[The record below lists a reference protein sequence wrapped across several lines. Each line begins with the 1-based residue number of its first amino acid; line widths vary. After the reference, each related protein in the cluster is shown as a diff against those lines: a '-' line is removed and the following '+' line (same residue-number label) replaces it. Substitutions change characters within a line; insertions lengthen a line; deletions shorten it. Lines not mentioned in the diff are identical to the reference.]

1 MMSSPLTL
9 VGRSSSHYTR
19 IVSIF
24 AAELGV
30 NCGFEPVFDIKSTD
44 AQRFGNNPM
53 LRVPSLRTPEGTWFG
68 SINACRELARRST
81 SDVPIVWPEDVTVPL
96 GANAQEITTDAMS
109 TGVVIVMARGS
120 GQKDDAPL
128 LEKPFAR
135 LRGAV
140 AWLEANLEAALATLP
155 ERRLSFLEVSSYC
168 FLTHLE
174 FRELLR
180 VHANPRL
187 RAFCARFGE
196 RSSALST
203 AYRFDQPQSPASH

>member
-1 MMSSPLTL
+1 MEGPHA
-9 VGRSSSHYTR
+9 R
-19 IVSIF
+19 
-24 AAELGV
+24 
-30 NCGFEPVFDIKSTD
+30 
-44 AQRFGNNPM
+44 
-53 LRVPSLRTPEGTWFG
+53 PS
-68 SINACRELARRST
+68 
-81 SDVPIVWPEDVTVPL
+81 
-96 GANAQEITTDAMS
+96 
-109 TGVVIVMARGS
+109 
-120 GQKDDAPL
+120 
-128 LEKPFAR
+128 AR
-135 LRGAV
+135 LLTALPDPGARV
-140 AWLEANLEAALATLP
+140 QSRSTLP